1 MKNDLATSFNNLP
14 AERKAELVTAI
25 TNSADGLKRKKITAG
40 FDGFIDTIVKIIK
53 EKEEHK
59 GTTVFGTI
67 KEFGEY
73 IIEKQGA
80 SFSLELETQTIKL
93 GGNMPIMANALGRF
107 GIRVNCIGTLG
118 YPQIHP
124 VLKNMSSNCSLY
136 SFAEPGTST
145 AHEFN
150 DGKMLIAQMGAV
162 NESGWEKIVD
172 LIGFDT
178 LVSLYQESQLI
189 CILNWSE
196 IDVSTDIWKG
206 LLKTI
211 LPSYKTEQKQ
221 VAFFDLSDCSKRN
234 TEAIMEALHL
244 LNGFAKYTNVILSL
258 NKNEAGIIYR
268 TLFNNNP
275 GENLADTG
283 TELFKKM
290 SLHTLLIHSSKE
302 VIAINK
308 EQLVAMK
315 TFFTPM
321 PKMSTGA
328 GDNFNA
334 GFCAAKLLELDP
346 ELAVVLA
353 NAFSGFYV
361 RTGVSAETKDIIEF
375 LQNN

>member
-1 MKNDLATSFNNLP
+1 MKKDLITSFNDLP
-14 AERKAELVTAI
+14 AERKAELITAI
-25 TNSADGLKRKKITAG
+25 THSAEALKGKKITAG

-59 GTTVFGTI
+59 EASVFPTI
-67 KEFGEY
+67 KQFGEY
-73 IIEKQGA
+73 ILEKQGA
-80 SFSLELETQTIKL
+80 SFSLELETQTVKL

-107 GIRVNCIGTLG
+107 GISVNCIGTLG
-118 YPQIHP
+118 YPQVHP
-124 VLKNMSSNCSLY
+124 VLKNISSNCNLY

-162 NESGWEKIVD
+162 NTSGWDKIVEV
-172 LIGFDT
+172 IGVDT
-178 LVSLYQESQLI
+178 LIRLYSESQLM

-206 LLKTI
+206 MLKHI
-211 LPSYKTEQKQ
+211 LPSYKVNQKQ
-221 VAFFDLSDCSKRN
+221 VAFFDLSDCSKRSSD
-234 TEAIMEALHL
+234 AIMEALNL
-244 LNGFAKYTNVILSL
+244 LNGFSKYTNVILSL
-258 NKNEAGIIYR
+258 NRNEAGIIYR
-268 TLFNNNP
+268 TLFNKNA
-275 GENLADTG
+275 GETLADTG

-315 TFFTPM
+315 TFFTPK

-334 GFCAAKLLELDP
+334 GFCAGLLLELDP

-361 RTGVSAETKDIIEF
+361 RTGVSAEAKDIIEF

>member
-1 MKNDLATSFNNLP
+1 MKKDLITSFNDLP
-14 AERKAELVTAI
+14 AERKAELITAI
-25 TNSADGLKRKKITAG
+25 SHSTSALKGKKITAG
-40 FDGFIDTIVKIIK
+40 FDGFIDTIARIIK
-53 EKEEHK
+53 DKEEHK
-59 GTTVFGTI
+59 DPAVFSTI
-67 KEFGEY
+67 KQFGEY

-80 SFSLELETQTIKL
+80 SFSLELETQAIKL

-107 GIRVNCIGTLG
+107 GISVNCIGTLG
-118 YPQIHP
+118 YPQVHP
-124 VLKNMSSNCSLY
+124 VLKNISPNCNLH

-162 NESGWEKIVD
+162 NESGWDKIVEV
-172 LIGFDT
+172 IGIDT
-178 LVSLYQESQLI
+178 LIRLYNECQLM

-206 LLKTI
+206 LLKSI
-211 LPSYKTEQKQ
+211 LPSYKVNQKQ
-221 VAFFDLSDCSKRN
+221 LAFFDLSDCSKRSTGAI
-234 TEAIMEALHL
+234 TEALNL
-244 LNGFAKYTNVILSL
+244 LNGFSQYTDVILSL
-258 NKNEAGIIYR
+258 NKNETGVIYR
-268 TLFNNNP
+268 TIFNKNP
-275 GENLADTG
+275 AETLADTG

-290 SLHTLLIHSSKE
+290 SLHTLLIHTSKE

-308 EQLVAMK
+308 EQMVVMK
-315 TFFTPM
+315 TFFTPK

-334 GFCAAKLLELDP
+334 GFCAGLLLELDP
-346 ELAVVLA
+346 ELAIVLA

-361 RTGVSAETKDIIEF
+361 RTGVSAEAKDIIEF

>member
-1 MKNDLATSFNNLP
+1 MNKILTT
-14 AERKAELVTAI
+14 ERKAQLLQAI
-25 TNSADGLKRKKITAG
+25 EQGASTLHAKTVTAG

-53 EKEEHK
+53 EKDEQK
-59 GTTVFGTI
+59 DTTVFGTI

-107 GIRVNCIGTLG
+107 NIRVNCIGTLG
-118 YPQIHP
+118 YPQVHP
-124 VLKNMSSNCSLY
+124 VLKNISSNCSLY

-150 DGKMLIAQMGAV
+150 DGKMLIAEMGAV
-162 NESGWEKIVD
+162 NTSGWDKIVD
-172 LIGFDT
+172 LIGIDT
-178 LVSLYQESQLI
+178 LIDLFRESQLI

-206 LLKTI
+206 VLKNI
-211 LPSYKTEQKQ
+211 LPFYKTEKKQ

-234 TEAIMEALHL
+234 IEAIMEALHL
-244 LNGFAKYTNVILSL
+244 LNGFSKYTNVILSL

-275 GENLADTG
+275 GENLADAG

-315 TFFTPM
+315 TFFTPT

-334 GFCAAKLLELDP
+334 GFCAAQLLELDP

-361 RTGVSAETKDIIEF
+361 RTGVSAEIKDIIEF

>member
-1 MKNDLATSFNNLP
+1 MKNDLPTSFKDLP
-14 AERKAELVTAI
+14 TERKADLITAI
-25 TNSADGLKRKKITAG
+25 ANSADGLKEKRVTTG

-53 EKEEHK
+53 EKDEHK

-73 IIEKQGA
+73 INEKQGA

-118 YPQIHP
+118 YPQVHP
-124 VLKNMSSNCSLY
+124 VLKNVSQNCSLY

-150 DGKMLIAQMGAV
+150 DGKMLIAEMGAV
-162 NESGWEKIVD
+162 NTAGWEKIVE
-172 LIGFDT
+172 LIGIDT
-178 LVSLYQESQLI
+178 LIDLFRESQLI

-206 LLKTI
+206 LLKSI
-211 LPSYKTEQKQ
+211 LPCYKTDQKQ

-234 TEAIMEALHL
+234 AEAITEALDL
-244 LNGFAKYTNVILSL
+244 LNGFSKYTNVILSL
-258 NKNEAGIIYR
+258 NKNETGIIYR
-268 TLFNNNP
+268 TLFNNNA

-315 TFFTPM
+315 TFYTPT

-334 GFCAAKLLELDP
+334 GFCAAQLMELDP

-361 RTGVSAETKDIIEF
+361 RTGVSAEAKDIIEF

>member
-1 MKNDLATSFNNLP
+1 MKNDLATSFKDLP
-14 AERKAELVTAI
+14 AEIKAELITAI
-25 TNSADGLKRKKITAG
+25 ANSADGLKGKKVTMG

-53 EKEEHK
+53 EKDEHK

-118 YPQIHP
+118 YPRVHP
-124 VLKNMSSNCSLY
+124 VLKNISPNCSLY
-136 SFAEPGTST
+136 SFAEPGIST

-150 DGKMLIAQMGAV
+150 DGKMLIADMGAV
-162 NESGWEKIVD
+162 NTSGWEKIVD
-172 LIGFDT
+172 LIGIET
-178 LVSLYQESQLI
+178 LIDLFRESQLI

-206 LLKTI
+206 LLKSI
-211 LPSYKTEQKQ
+211 FPSYKTDQKQ

-234 TEAIMEALHL
+234 AEAIREALHL
-244 LNGFAKYTNVILSL
+244 LSGFSKYTHVILSL
-258 NKNEAGIIYR
+258 NKNETGIIYR
-268 TLFNNNP
+268 TLFNTNP

-283 TELFKKM
+283 TALFKKM

-308 EQLVAMK
+308 EQFVAMK
-315 TFFTPM
+315 TFYTPM

-334 GFCAAKLLELDP
+334 GFCAAQLMELNP

-361 RTGVSAETKDIIEF
+361 RTGVSAEAKDIIEF